1 MVVIAGAGVIGAS
14 VACHLAEQ
22 GERNVIVVEREA
34 EPGLGSTGKAT
45 GGFRTH
51 FASEINTRLS
61 LLSRP
66 HLNIDA
72 AGYLFLAETEAV
84 LDTLRNTLT
93 PLTKAR
99 EVTPDE
105 IAELNPFIKPVVG
118 GLFSPEDGF
127 VHPLDVLRGYLDRA
141 RDLGV
146 EIRYGESA
154 DTFDIDARG
163 AWTGPPVVPE
173 ERHIVTTA
181 PTDALP
187 TNMPMTVFVDD
198 GFHLRVRD
206 DRVLL
211 LHPDRERIVPRA
223 HECVPCL
230 REVPIDGGWSGYYE
244 MSPDEHALLGF
255 QDGVLRVNGS
265 SGHGVMHAPALG
277 QLAAQLWRGE
287 KTSIDIS
294 ALRPDRFAAHDEIV
308 GATLL

>member
-14 VACHLAEQ
+14 VACHLAER
-22 GERNVIVVEREA
+22 GERVVVVEREA

-51 FASEINTRLS
+51 FATEINTRLS

-66 HLNIDA
+66 QLDVQA
-72 AGYLFLAETEAV
+72 AGYLFLAETEPV
-84 LDTLRNTLT
+84 LAMLRGTLT
-93 PLTKAR
+93 PLTQAR

-105 IAELNPFIKPVVG
+105 IAALNPFCKTVRG

-127 VHPLDVLRGYLDRA
+127 IRPMEILRGYLDRA

-146 EIRYGESA
+146 EFRYGEEASR
-154 DTFDIDARG
+154 FDIDARG
-163 AWTGPPVVPE
+163 AWTGPPVQPV
-173 ERHIVTTA
+173 ERHVLTTVR
-181 PTDALP
+181 TEILP
-187 TNMPMTVFVDD
+187 PYMPMTVFVDD

-206 DRVLL
+206 GRVLL
-211 LHPDRERIVPRA
+211 LHPDRDRIVPRA

-230 REVPIDGGWSGYYE
+230 RDVPLEGGWSGFYE
-244 MSPDEHALLGF
+244 MSPDGHALLGF
-255 QDGVLRVNGS
+255 ADGVLRVNGS

-277 QLAAQLWRGE
+277 RLAAELWRGE
-287 KTSIDIS
+287 PASIDVT
-294 ALRPDRFAAHDEIV
+294 ALRPDRFTARDAIE